1 MMTKNEC
8 DKFMQFLIDKN
19 KNARE
24 LSCKLINDNKELI
37 KMLIASINTLKQKK
51 SKA

>member
-1 MMTKNEC
+1 V
-8 DKFMQFLIDKN
+8 
-19 KNARE
+19 NALE
-24 LSCKLINDNKELI
+24 ILKETEYISMEDYSKLINDNKELI